1 MSDDFISSFLTH
13 TSEYESPTSFW
24 KWSAITAI
32 GSILRDNCYR
42 QFGDH
47 RIYPNIYTL
56 LVADSAVHRKG
67 NPVKLCEALVSK
79 INNTKVISG
88 RTSIQAILDEL
99 SRGETN
105 PKTGALLK
113 GGSAL
118 FSAAELSAG
127 IVNDP
132 EAVKILT
139 DIYDFREEYTS
150 RLRGTGTF
158 RIKNVCFSMMAA
170 SNASMLIGFFDNI
183 AILGGLLGR
192 TMLVKP
198 DQFRQGNSLWD
209 IKDTSV
215 GFKQLVCQLKVISE
229 LKGEFEFSIE
239 AKEVYDN
246 WYIPLRKSYEKK
258 PDSSGILGRIHTSVL
273 KVAMILSVN
282 YRQELQVEKRDIEE
296 SIDECM
302 ALLPNYQSF
311 IMCSGKSTIA
321 DVGAIVLG
329 ELIVSKDHQMSRKE
343 LLRKHWNQFDAEI
356 FDKTMQTLVPAGMLL
371 ESMNGTGIFYQ
382 LSEKCLE
389 SLTKGTE
396 V

>member
-1 MSDDFISSFLTH
+1 VSDDFISSFLTH

-311 IMCSGKSTIA
+311 IMRSGKSTIA

>member
-1 MSDDFISSFLTH
+1 VSDDFISSFLTH